1 MSLYEVFLLAAFFVA
16 CGLLS
21 VLVSDAIV
29 SIASGWRPQKMWMPY
44 VQIAA
49 TILIFGLV
57 FA

>member
-1 MSLYEVFLLAAFFVA
+1 MNLYEVFLLAAFFVA
-16 CGLLS
+16 CGLFA

-49 TILIFGLV
+49 TIVIFGLV

>member
-1 MSLYEVFLLAAFFVA
+1 MILYEVFLLAAFFVA
-16 CGLLS
+16 CGLFA
-21 VLVSDAIV
+21 VLVWDAV
-29 SIASGWRPQKMWMPY
+29 LSISLGWRPQKNWMPY